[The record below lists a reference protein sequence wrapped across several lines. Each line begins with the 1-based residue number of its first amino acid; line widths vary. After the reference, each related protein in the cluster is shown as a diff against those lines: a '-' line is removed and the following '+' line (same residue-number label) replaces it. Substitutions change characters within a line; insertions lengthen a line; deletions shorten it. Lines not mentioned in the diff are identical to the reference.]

1 MNVEIY
7 SKPNCH
13 FCDKAIALA
22 KLKKC
27 NLTVYKLNVD
37 YTMEDLFNKFPTA
50 KTFPQIM
57 VEGERLGGYLEF
69 DLYVKVHK

>member
-1 MNVEIY
+1 
-7 SKPNCH
+7 
-13 FCDKAIALA
+13 
-22 KLKKC
+22 
-27 NLTVYKLNVD
+27 
-37 YTMEDLFNKFPTA
+37 MEDLFNKFPTA